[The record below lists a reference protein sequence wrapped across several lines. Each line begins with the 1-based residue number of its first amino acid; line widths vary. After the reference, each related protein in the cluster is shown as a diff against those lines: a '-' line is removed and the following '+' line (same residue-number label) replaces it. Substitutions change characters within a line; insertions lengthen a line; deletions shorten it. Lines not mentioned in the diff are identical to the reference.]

1 MFIFTIIN
9 YEIISTI
16 FSKNSFLEFGFS
28 EENLKCI
35 STMIN
40 RKLDDHSVHAEIKSV
55 IINGKEINISKN
67 NWNFRLVNNSKINNS
82 VILLIDPSKLD
93 ISIEERQPIQ
103 FTDIGNEDI
112 EILDTTKV
120 IVNVPKDKELGYYI
134 TKK

>member
-1 MFIFTIIN
+1 
-9 YEIISTI
+9 
-16 FSKNSFLEFGFS
+16 
-28 EENLKCI
+28 
-35 STMIN
+35 MIN

>member
-1 MFIFTIIN
+1 M
-9 YEIISTI
+9 
-16 FSKNSFLEFGFS
+16 
-28 EENLKCI
+28 
-35 STMIN
+35 
-40 RKLDDHSVHAEIKSV
+40 IKSV